1 MDEQV
6 AVSRDQPCKV
16 VRHEADRVVAAAELG
31 LGRDAD
37 VEEVAGVGVEAVG
50 VRHVVLYDLEV
61 VDVEVMK
68 VEGG

>member
-31 LGRDAD
+31 LAYEYRFTGFGDLPAWVAASVSAAD
-37 VEEVAGVGVEAVG
+37 TMTNGE
-50 VRHVVLYDLEV
+50 
-61 VDVEVMK
+61 
-68 VEGG
+68 